1 MENEENGI
9 QRKRCPLCQT
19 AINCCLRY
27 GNVTKKIFEDIALVK
42 KKIFDMR
49 EHPQEFART
58 VTAEI
63 RRVNDFVMKGTF
75 WSTLNHPIKQSIAGT
90 LLRFSQL
97 VSPPKGKNKQ
107 RQQSLDGDQ
116 RHKIQAT
123 LDLIDRMCK
132 LIEKIIISP
141 VDKSQKAAP
150 VVQLKPDHI
159 KDLLDQ
165 LQILFTS
172 FHYRNRIS
180 NNEYQDFIDEIER
193 LDLIRAYYLLLCSPY
208 YSTRCIVAPKLM
220 IIKRNLIDNV
230 TKLDDARKTE
240 TVKELEET
248 AKILHWSTGHL

>member
-1 MENEENGI
+1 M
-9 QRKRCPLCQT
+9 
-19 AINCCLRY
+19 
-27 GNVTKKIFEDIALVK
+27 
-42 KKIFDMR
+42 
-49 EHPQEFART
+49 
-58 VTAEI
+58 
-63 RRVNDFVMKGTF
+63 
-75 WSTLNHPIKQSIAGT
+75 NHPIKQSIAGT

>member
-27 GNVTKKIFEDIALVK
+27 GNVTKNIFEDIALVK

-141 VDKSQKAAP
+141 VDKTQKAAP

-172 FHYRNRIS
+172 YHYRNRTMSTKIS
-180 NNEYQDFIDEIER
+180 
-193 LDLIRAYYLLLCSPY
+193 
-208 YSTRCIVAPKLM
+208 STKS
-220 IIKRNLIDNV
+220 NV
-230 TKLDDARKTE
+230 
-240 TVKELEET
+240 
-248 AKILHWSTGHL
+248 